1 MATPLL
7 SLSEEDASW
16 KQWDENVE
24 TDWPTVAAPSPLPI
38 VKVPAPVEREPMVE
52 LTGQDRRGRTDAR
65 CKSQR
70 QPSKL

>member
-24 TDWPTVAAPSPLPI
+24 TVWPTVAAPSLLLVPE
-38 VKVPAPVEREPMVE
+38 VPAPVEREPMVK
-52 LTGQDRRGRTDAR
+52 LT
-65 CKSQR
+65 C
-70 QPSKL
+70 

>member
-24 TDWPTVAAPSPLPI
+24 TVWPTVAAPSLLLVPE
-38 VKVPAPVEREPMVE
+38 VPAPVEREPMVE
-52 LTGQDRRGRTDAR
+52 LTCSLHLVT
-65 CKSQR
+65 
-70 QPSKL
+70 